1 MQRTQHL
8 LPERRLGRQAGD
20 GGDHPA
26 VTQHALVQVT
36 SAEAVHKQAGVLT
49 YLLEEKDADV
59 SNGSSDHTGSC
70 VAPVAMTTQPLDGPF
85 KKTLTVDER
94 QQRLTRPVSS
104 YC

>member
-1 MQRTQHL
+1 M
-8 LPERRLGRQAGD
+8 
-20 GGDHPA
+20 
-26 VTQHALVQVT
+26 QVT
-36 SAEAVHKQAGVLT
+36 SADAVHKQAGVLT

-59 SNGSSDHTGSC
+59 SHRSSDHMASC
-70 VAPVAMTTQPLDGPF
+70 SPPVAMTIQPLDGPF